1 MVLPTS
7 QSSSYPVLSTG
18 PAKGLSQ
25 PPGGWCLCPWPEA
38 VRELNR
44 HGFRARRLID
54 GFPEWKR
61 AGLPVAVPAGAGR
74 S

>member
-7 QSSSYPVLSTG
+7 QPSSYPVLSTG
-18 PAKGLSQ
+18 PARGVSQ
-25 PPGGWCLCPWPEA
+25 PPGGWCRYPRPEA

-54 GFPEWKR
+54 GFPVWKR
-61 AGLPVAVPAGAGR
+61 VGLPVAVPAGAGR